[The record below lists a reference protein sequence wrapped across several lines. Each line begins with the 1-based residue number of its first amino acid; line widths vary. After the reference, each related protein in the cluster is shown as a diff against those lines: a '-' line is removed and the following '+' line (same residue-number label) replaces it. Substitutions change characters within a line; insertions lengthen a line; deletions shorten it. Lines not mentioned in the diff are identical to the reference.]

1 MIQRC
6 LVVLVSAFVL
16 ILATNPF
23 STKAA
28 DKENLYI
35 EQGKQVTL
43 FHPVKLA
50 PSRVMEEKVIT
61 ITNKNKISVEF
72 AASFQFYLEK
82 NDFESQKLQ
91 QMLEFYEMSAE
102 VHLQGK
108 VHHIDWTSLT
118 EVNEELQALK
128 LNQIPSKESLEI
140 MYSIRLL
147 ETAHNDFQAIT
158 LHGELLIDSMTE
170 KSQVETIVK
179 DKGDT
184 KGNSLPKT
192 ATETW
197 TIMYI
202 GILLSIGGSAL
213 LIYYSIRVF
222 QRKRGNVYG
231 E

>member
-6 LVVLVSAFVL
+6 LVVLVSAFVF
-16 ILATNPF
+16 ILVTTPF

-28 DKENLYI
+28 DMESLYI
-35 EQGKQVTL
+35 EQGEQVTL

-61 ITNKNKISVEF
+61 IKNKNDSSVEI

-82 NDFESQKLQ
+82 SELDSQKLQ

-102 VHLQGK
+102 IHLRGK
-108 VHHIDWTSLT
+108 VHHIEWTSLT
-118 EVNEELQALK
+118 DVNDRLQALQ
-128 LNQIPSKESLEI
+128 LNQIPSKDSLEI
-140 MYSIRLL
+140 IYSIRLL
-147 ETAHNDFQAIT
+147 ETAHNDFQAVT
-158 LHGELLIDSMTE
+158 LNGELLIDSLTE

-179 DKGDT
+179 DKEDT
-184 KGNSLPKT
+184 KGNSLPNT

-197 TIMYI
+197 TFMYI
-202 GILLSIGGSAL
+202 GILLTIGGSAL

-231 E
+231 G